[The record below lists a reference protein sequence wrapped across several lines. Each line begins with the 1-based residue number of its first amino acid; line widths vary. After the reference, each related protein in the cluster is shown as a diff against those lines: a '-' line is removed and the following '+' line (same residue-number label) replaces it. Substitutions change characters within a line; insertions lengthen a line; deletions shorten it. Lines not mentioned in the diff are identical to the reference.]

1 MSFGHGRDTKMPDV
15 GSMMNNMG
23 GLTILL
29 TIIPVAVVV
38 LILGTIVRRSSS
50 QVNASKS
57 WDSTV
62 GKVLMSQIEMRRVT
76 GSHGAHN
83 SPYPVVVYEYEVM
96 GRRFQGTRISFGTEV
111 GGSLAAPRTLQKYP
125 AGSTVTVY
133 YNPQN
138 PAEAVLEQSSRS
150 GGILKFVI
158 FVIIAMVLCTSL
170 FSFGMMR
177 FTGNFVNDIMSQ
189 LPTR

>member
-1 MSFGHGRDTKMPDV
+1 METKMPDV
-15 GSMMNNMG
+15 SSMMNNMG

-29 TIIPVAVVV
+29 TIIPVAIVV
-38 LILGTIVRRSSS
+38 LILVGVMRRSSS
-50 QVNASKS
+50 QVNASKN
-57 WDSTV
+57 WDSAI

-111 GGSLAAPRTLQKYP
+111 GGSIAAPRTLQKYP
-125 AGSTVTVY
+125 VGSTVTVF

-150 GGILKFVI
+150 NSILKFVV
-158 FVIIAMVLCTSL
+158 FVIIAMVLCSSL

-177 FTGNFVNDIMSQ
+177 FAGNFVNDIMSQ
-189 LPTR
+189 MPTR